1 MLVYD
6 PLYGE
11 QRITDHILVDIMH
24 TKAMQRLKG
33 VAQFG
38 MPDEWYHIKGGFSR
52 YEHSIG
58 VMLLL
63 DRLNSSLKER
73 VAGLLHDVSH
83 TAFSHVVDWVYGSEA
98 EEDFQDRIFS
108 KFIDSPVIRNIL
120 KMYGYDSADF
130 HDLRRFT
137 LLEQELPELC
147 ADRMDY
153 FLRELKMMGR
163 DVEVEQFLHALVNV
177 DRRMYVRDEKS
188 AIAIAKAF
196 NKMQKDHWGSLQARN
211 RYRILAD
218 ILILAKD
225 ENIINFD
232 DLLTE
237 DRLVME
243 KLRNSKN
250 KEILAGIKKLENG
263 KFEIDENLGKK
274 LRYLDP
280 LYFTERRII
289 KRLSLTNFEFAEELD
304 KLKNE
309 NSE

>member
-1 MLVYD
+1 M
-6 PLYGE
+6 
-11 QRITDHILVDIMH
+11 T
-24 TKAMQRLKG
+24 
-33 VAQFG
+33 
-38 MPDEWYHIKGGFSR
+38 WSR
-52 YEHSIG
+52 G
-58 VMLLL
+58 
-63 DRLNSSLKER
+63 
-73 VAGLLHDVSH
+73 
-83 TAFSHVVDWVYGSEA
+83 
-98 EEDFQDRIFS
+98 
-108 KFIDSPVIRNIL
+108 
-120 KMYGYDSADF
+120 
-130 HDLRRFT
+130 
-137 LLEQELPELC
+137 
-147 ADRMDY
+147 
-153 FLRELKMMGR
+153 
-163 DVEVEQFLHALVNV
+163 
-177 DRRMYVRDEKS
+177 EKS